1 MEIKQTEKRV
11 LGKPTDEEL
20 NDAVIKFL
28 LVAPRVRKD
37 MLEKIVEAS
46 YQKGYMICLST
57 KLFQEAPGDLTH
69 VNWTFGFNRADI
81 YPSLDEHARL
91 LAPQVVVEPSEE
103 TKEAIKG
110 DFETYKEEAIPGEI
124 IETTKN
130 PVKDELDVDLDED
143 LDSGSINEVK
153 K

>member
-1 MEIKQTEKRV
+1 MEKKHIQEKKV
-11 LGKPTDEEL
+11 LGRPTNEEL
-20 NDAVIKFL
+20 KDAITKFL
-28 LVAPRVRKD
+28 LVAPRMRRD
-37 MLEKIVEAS
+37 ILEHLVESS
-46 YQKGYMICLST
+46 YQKGYMLCLST

-81 YPSLDEHARL
+81 YPALDEHAKL
-91 LAPQVVVEPSEE
+91 LTPQVVVEPSDE

-130 PVKDELDVDLDED
+130 PVKDELDIDVDED
-143 LDSGSINEVK
+143 MDSGSINK
-153 K
+153 D